1 MQPIYGL
8 ADDDDATPA
17 YLFQGDDNGLFAVS
31 NDPTGKN
38 IPRQT
43 CPEGWRLK
51 SEFALGLREALPIAI
66 GAEPILRGLRRLG
79 YYIWRE
85 GLVKNPYS
93 ASQ

>member
-8 ADDDDATPA
+8 VADDDATLA
-17 YLFQGDDNGLFAVS
+17 YLFQGDDDGFFAIS

-38 IPRQT
+38 IPRNA

-51 SEFALGLREALPIAI
+51 SEFALGVRAPLPVAI
-66 GAEPILRGLRRLG
+66 DPEPILRGLRRLG

-85 GLVKNPYS
+85 GVKNPHGTN
-93 ASQ
+93 Q

>member
-8 ADDDDATPA
+8 VADDDPTLA
-17 YLFQGDDNGLFAVS
+17 YLFQCDDNGLFAIS

-38 IPRQT
+38 IPRDT

-51 SEFALGLREALPIAI
+51 SEFTLGARETLPIAI
-66 GAEPILRGLRRLG
+66 DPEPILRGIRRLG

-85 GLVKNPYS
+85 GLVKNPYGT
-93 ASQ
+93 SQ